1 MILGVINKYDSYF
14 GSGNGYVLL
23 DNLKCS
29 LSANMLTSCSHGP
42 LACDPITDIAGVI
55 CSGNDMNVSIALY
68 SLKFF

>member
-1 MILGVINKYDSYF
+1 MLLGVINKYDSYF

-29 LSANMLTSCSHGP
+29 LTAKKLTSCSHGP

-55 CSGNDMNVSIALY
+55 CSGNNVSIA
-68 SLKFF
+68 